1 MLASVSRAPLSLNA
15 LCSVTS
21 HARPH
26 AVIVLS
32 LKVAV
37 SLFPPSL
44 LSGSASSAVHACLL
58 ACEDATGA
66 LPTLPPPNTSW
77 RLTGRRVA
85 VSSSACGLL
94 VRGLAR
100 RLFSASPTRMS
111 RLVACLLCF
120 APTHHSGRSVVLSAP
135 MLWLSVWDR
144 HRPPRL
150 PLLCRR
156 CTVRCQC
163 LSGSRPCG
171 RHSAVCVLATEPPPD
186 EPRRHPPL
194 LTTAMVLAAAG

>member
-94 VRGLAR
+94 ARGLAR
-100 RLFSASPTRMS
+100 RLLSASPTRMS
-111 RLVACLLCF
+111 RLVACCVLRLRIIAVGLLCSLRRCGGC
-120 APTHHSGRSVVLSAP
+120 PSGTGTVLHDCHCYVGGAQSVVSASP
-135 MLWLSVWDR
+135 GAARVAVIRLYACS
-144 HRPPRL
+144 PP
-150 PLLCRR
+150 
-156 CTVRCQC
+156 
-163 LSGSRPCG
+163 SRPQ
-171 RHSAVCVLATEPPPD
+171 
-186 EPRRHPPL
+186 
-194 LTTAMVLAAAG
+194 MNLAATRRF